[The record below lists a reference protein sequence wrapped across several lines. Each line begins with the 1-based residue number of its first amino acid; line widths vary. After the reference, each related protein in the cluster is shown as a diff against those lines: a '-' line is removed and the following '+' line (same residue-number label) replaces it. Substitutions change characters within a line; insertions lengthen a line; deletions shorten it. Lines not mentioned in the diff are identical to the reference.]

1 MKQLKIIAL
10 LTCIITV
17 ILLGK
22 TSSTITINVILN
34 FVAKILPT
42 LAPALILNNILLSS
56 GGIYP
61 LFENL
66 KISEQLKHRLYL
78 FSLILLGVL
87 SGTPMLATIINKEK
101 GKTISDDEAQNI
113 MNHFAFPSLS
123 FLLILIINSSWPKNY
138 TILLLVIPF
147 SIAIISYLLSSK
159 KTSIQFQIKCQDT
172 SNNILSTAILNSF
185 QTIILMAGSMILFS
199 LFLIPLTKI
208 PTPFSLYI
216 QGFLEFSYPLSYL
229 TSSFSPAN
237 FIFSLIIISFSS
249 LSLIIQIHLLAPKIS
264 IKEVIK
270 KRLLIALFASLIGL
284 IFLF

>member
-22 TSSTITINVILN
+22 ISSAITINVIIN

-66 KISEQLKHRLYL
+66 KINQKIKHHLYL
-78 FSLILLGVL
+78 FSIILLGVL
-87 SGTPMLATIINKEK
+87 SGTPTLATIINKEK

-113 MNHFAFPSLS
+113 MNHFSFPSLS
-123 FLLILIINSSWPKNY
+123 FLLILVINTSWPKIY
-138 TILLLVIPF
+138 AISLLIIPF
-147 SIAIISYLLSSK
+147 FIAIMSYLLSRK
-159 KTSIQFQIKCQDT
+159 KSNTQFQIKASDT
-172 SNNILSTAILNSF
+172 SSNILSTAILNTF
-185 QTIILMAGSMILFS
+185 QTIVLMAGSMILFS
-199 LFLIPLTKI
+199 LFLIPLAKI
-208 PTPFSLYI
+208 PSPYSLYI

-229 TSSFSPAN
+229 TSTFSPAN

-249 LSLIIQIHLLAPKIS
+249 LSLIVQIHLLAPQIS

-270 KRLLIALFASLIGL
+270 KRLLIALFTSLIGL
-284 IFLF
+284 IFVF